1 MIRSMTGYCKTE
13 ANFKDLTCNVEIR
26 SVNSRYL
33 DIRLNMPNQFL
44 YLEDKLKKQI
54 RGRIGRGK
62 LDIQLHPEHTTEQS
76 EKLTLNVSLWQQ
88 LVEIAEKVENQL
100 NKPMELHLSD
110 LVGIKGLVNYE
121 QKEIDKEDYET
132 LFSNSVEKGIE
143 ELIIMREREGELLLQ
158 EIRQYIEEL
167 KRMIEIIPQ
176 YRDEV
181 IDKYRQK
188 VTKNLRSLELKYDQ
202 NDPRLMQELGIF
214 LDRMDNSE
222 EIDRFNAHLTQL
234 VDLMEKNEPAG
245 RKLEFILQ
253 ELNREAN
260 TICAKS
266 NHTQITQTGIEIKN
280 ILEKLREQ
288 AQNIE

>member
-1 MIRSMTGYCKTE
+1 MTGYCKTDVSY
-13 ANFKDLTCNVEIR
+13 KDLTCNVEIR
-26 SVNSRYL
+26 SVNSRHL
-33 DIRLNMPNQFL
+33 DIRLNMPHQFI
-44 YLEDKLKKQI
+44 YLEEKLKKLI
-54 RGRIGRGK
+54 RARIGRGK
-62 LDIQLHPEHTTEQS
+62 LDVQLHPEHTAEQS
-76 EKLTLNVSLWQQ
+76 EKLTLNESLWQQ
-88 LVEIAEKVENQL
+88 LITIAEKVEIQL
-100 NKPMELHLSD
+100 KKPLELQLSD
-110 LVGIKGLVNYE
+110 LVGIKGLLTFE
-121 QKEIDKEDYET
+121 QKEIDHTDYEG
-132 LFSNSVEKGIE
+132 LFSNAIDKGIA
-143 ELIIMREREGELLLQ
+143 ELLKMREREGELLYQ
-158 EIRQYIEEL
+158 EISQYTDELRQ
-167 KRMIEIIPQ
+167 MIQTIPQ

-181 IDKYRQK
+181 IEKYRQK
-188 VTKNLRSLELKYDQ
+188 ITKNLKSLELKYDQ

-234 VDLMEKNEPAG
+234 VDLMDKNEPAG

-280 ILEKLREQ
+280 IIEKLREQ